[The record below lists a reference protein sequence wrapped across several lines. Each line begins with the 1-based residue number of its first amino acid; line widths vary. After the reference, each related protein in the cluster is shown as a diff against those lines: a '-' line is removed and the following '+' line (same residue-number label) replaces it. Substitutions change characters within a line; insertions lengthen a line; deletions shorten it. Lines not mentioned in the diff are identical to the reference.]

1 MAAPITGS
9 AQAGG
14 GGKTDGGT
22 TIVLLLA
29 FAVFFILGGVTNI
42 NDLLVGKFKPMFQLS
57 HAEANLVQM
66 AFFIAYALVSI
77 PAGIVMSKLGYI
89 RTFVL
94 GFLMVAAA
102 ALLFVPASASAS
114 YGGFLAALFFIGAG
128 ITVLQ
133 VAMNPIITT
142 LGPPETAHSRLT
154 FAQAFNSIGVFLMV
168 YGGATVL
175 LGGET
180 HFDAAGATPDA
191 LKAYQ
196 VEQGASIGNAYFW
209 LAVVMLGIAAVFW
222 AFRRSLDHAK
232 AEKAQVAGT
241 LDLLKSNRRVQL
253 GALGIFTY
261 VGAEVAIGSNLI
273 AYLGDQRTMGLG
285 LEAAGK
291 LVAYYWLGALIGR
304 LAGGFILRTSLA
316 KMPLVVL
323 SLLGVGTVLVNAMLN
338 PSWGAFGAV
347 FGLSAVLYGVFFILN
362 RFEKHFEIAQGQA
375 VPPGRILTVF
385 AAGAIGLIV
394 LSAASTGAL
403 AGWALVAVGLCNS
416 LMFPTIFSLGTEGLG
431 EQTPQGSGI
440 MCTAIVGGAI
450 IPVAFGL
457 VADFSHDLRFA
468 LIVPAVCYLFIASF
482 GIWAVNNPSK
492 AKSEGSTGPVFE

>member
-9 AQAGG
+9 GQAG

-94 GFLMVAAA
+94 GFMMVAAA

-180 HFDAAGATPDA
+180 HFDAASATPEA

-304 LAGGFILRTSLA
+304 LAGGFILRMF
-316 KMPLVVL
+316 K
-323 SLLGVGTVLVNAMLN
+323 
-338 PSWGAFGAV
+338 
-347 FGLSAVLYGVFFILN
+347 
-362 RFEKHFEIAQGQA
+362 
-375 VPPGRILTVF
+375 PGRVLTAF
-385 AAGAIGLIV
+385 AAGAIGLII
-394 LSAASTGAL
+394 LSAVSAGAL
-403 AGWALVAVGLCNS
+403 SGWALVAVGLCNS

-457 VADFSHDLRFA
+457 VADFSHDLRLA
-468 LIVPAVCYLFIASF
+468 LIVPAVCYLFIAAF
-482 GIWAVNNPSK
+482 GIWAVNNPGK

>member
-77 PAGIVMSKLGYI
+77 PAGIVMSRLGYI

-94 GFLMVAAA
+94 GFMMVAAA

-180 HFDAAGATPDA
+180 HFDAAGATPEA
-191 LKAYQ
+191 IKAYQ

-291 LVAYYWLGALIGR
+291 LVAYYWLGALLGR
-304 LAGGFILRTSLA
+304 LAGGFILRLF
-316 KMPLVVL
+316 K
-323 SLLGVGTVLVNAMLN
+323 
-338 PSWGAFGAV
+338 
-347 FGLSAVLYGVFFILN
+347 
-362 RFEKHFEIAQGQA
+362 
-375 VPPGRILTVF
+375 PGRVLTAF

-394 LSAASTGAL
+394 LSAVSAGAL
-403 AGWALVAVGLCNS
+403 SGWALVAVGLCNS

-468 LIVPAVCYLFIASF
+468 LIVPAVCYLFIAAF

-492 AKSEGSTGPVFE
+492 AKGEGSTGPVFE